1 MKITKDMI
9 KVNTLYSF
17 EDVKDIYYIKGYDVY
32 NIVTGHKKKVTYNPN
47 NGPVYPYVT
56 LERKSKTYGKKCLM
70 HRLMAFA
77 HIENKPCEL
86 IEHLNDISTD
96 YSVSNLLLSNQSQNI
111 KRAFLNGH
119 PNRIERIFIVE
130 LYNGKTY
137 KGTMKELEVKTGI
150 CRATL
155 YDNLYFVRNSRTI
168 KSIKEVRSTD

>member
-1 MKITKDMI
+1 MEITEDMI

-32 NIVTGHKKKVTYNPN
+32 NVVTGHKKKVTYTPN
-47 NGPVYPYVT
+47 SGITYPYVT
-56 LERKSKTYGKKCLM
+56 LERKNHTTGKKCLM

-86 IEHLNDISTD
+86 VEHLNDIPTD
-96 YSVSNLLLSNQSQNI
+96 YSISNLMLSNQSQNL

-119 PNRIERIFIVE
+119 PNRIERIFLVQLHDGRI
-130 LYNGKTY
+130 Y
-137 KGTMKELEVKTGI
+137 KGTMKELEIKTGI

-155 YDNLYFVRNSRTI
+155 YDNLYFIHNSRKI